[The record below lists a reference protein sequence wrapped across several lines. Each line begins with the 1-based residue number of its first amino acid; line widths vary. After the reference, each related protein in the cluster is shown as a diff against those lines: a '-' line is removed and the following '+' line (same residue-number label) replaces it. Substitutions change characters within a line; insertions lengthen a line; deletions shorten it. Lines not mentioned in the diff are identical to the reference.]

1 VNYLINPG
9 SVGQPRDGD
18 RRAGYAIYD
27 SGSGL
32 VTLHRTEYDIAS
44 AQKKIIDAGLPEL
57 LALRL
62 DAGL

>member
-1 VNYLINPG
+1 MIPE
-9 SVGQPRDGD
+9 
-18 RRAGYAIYD
+18 RA
-27 SGSGL
+27 L
-32 VTLHRTEYDIAS
+32 VTLCRAEYDIAS